1 MVIRGTDEG
10 QAQDRRGRLDESA
23 EETLRVTRLMADALK
38 RRDVDAV
45 ARLCSPLLV
54 VHAPGLGVA
63 DHGSLVS
70 QLANLFELCE
80 ESRYQVGDTMV
91 SGRRGSDMAV
101 VALRSSKARSTSWLV
116 GTAQLA
122 YEVSGEQVVAAWVNV
137 DLPAFQAQWNASQG
151 LPAHSVRSDL
161 ARARF
166 DPVAE
171 AETTLRVAEP
181 PVPVTPSRRGVW
193 LALATLGA
201 AAVGVATWIALPLLG
216 SDEDPVSKAP
226 PAQSQTQVPSSSA
239 PSVQESPAPVL
250 PPESTPSGVASVPVA
265 GGQAIR
271 ISETVLFDGDSA
283 QLQPEAAQLIG
294 TIADQLRQS
303 GPARVSVRGHAA
315 DVGPGDGIALS
326 QKRAEAVAEVLRTY
340 LTDAP
345 ITVEATGLGE
355 TQPVVPNDS
364 EQNRSQNRR
373 VEIVRLDG

>member
-1 MVIRGTDEG
+1 MVIRGADER
-10 QAQDRRGRLDESA
+10 QAQDRHGRLDAPA
-23 EETLRVTRLMADALK
+23 EETLRITRLMADALK

-54 VHAPGLGVA
+54 VQAPDLGVT
-63 DHGSLVS
+63 DHGSLVT
-70 QLANLFELCE
+70 QLTKLFEMCE

-91 SGRRGSDMAV
+91 SGPRGSDMAV
-101 VALRSSKARSTSWLV
+101 VALRSSKARSAAWLV

-122 YEVSGEQVVAAWVNV
+122 YEVSGGQVVAAWINV
-137 DLPAFQAQWNASQG
+137 DMPAFRAQWNASNR
-151 LPAHSVRSDL
+151 LPPHSVRSDL

-166 DPVAE
+166 DPVIE
-171 AETTLRVAEP
+171 ADTTVRVAEP
-181 PVPVTPSRRGVW
+181 PVPVKPSRRWVW

-201 AAVGVATWIALPLLG
+201 AAVGVATWIAMPLLG
-216 SDEDPVSKAP
+216 SDEDPVSTAP
-226 PAQSQTQVPSSSA
+226 PVQSQTQVPSSSA
-239 PSVQESPAPVL
+239 PSVQETLAPVL

-283 QLQPEAAQLIG
+283 QLRPEAAQLIAI
-294 TIADQLRQS
+294 IADQLRQA
-303 GPARVSVRGHAA
+303 GPANVSVRGHAA

-326 QKRAEAVAEVLRTY
+326 QQRADAVAEVLRTY
-340 LTDAP
+340 LADAP

-364 EQNRSQNRR
+364 EPNRSQNRR